1 MVHNYESEKN
11 RKIGGIGKS
20 TFLDGFNM
28 GTGTAWDV
36 DDLVVL
42 CGGTGGGLLPDN
54 NLVPIMGKRCC

>member
-1 MVHNYESEKN
+1 MKVKKTEKN
-11 RKIGGIGKS
+11 WRDRKS